1 MFYNLIQ
8 RITASWLAFAVMAV
22 FACETH
28 SRETASSLQ
37 SQSHSQSSK
46 VSSELCSTDQALPVA
61 ILHQIASDLEPDFDP
76 LSDTLISAPCSAPQP
91 SYENAQPHFSGAGL
105 AFYQQRAPPT
115 HS

>member
-22 FACETH
+22 FACETQA
-28 SRETASSLQ
+28 RETALTLTSN
-37 SQSHSQSSK
+37 SSK
-46 VSSELCSTDQALPVA
+46 VSSELCSTDQASPVA
-61 ILHQIASDLEPDFDP
+61 ILHQFASDLEPDFDP
-76 LSDTLISAPCSAPQP
+76 LSDTLISAPCSTFQP
-91 SYENAQPHFSGAGL
+91 CYENAQPHFSGAGL